1 MNNLKS
7 LRLCRG
13 LSQRQIAVALGIH
26 EATYCRIERGW
37 LTRPPAE
44 LDARLQKVFGP
55 EWTWE
60 RLMADA
66 VPPVPDGA
74 A

>member
-1 MNNLKS
+1 MNHLKW
-7 LRLCRG
+7 LRLCRK
-13 LSQRQIAVALGIH
+13 LSQRELAAQLGIH
-26 EATYCRIERGW
+26 EATYCRVERGW
-37 LTRPPAE
+37 LTRPPADLE
-44 LDARLQKVFGP
+44 TRLQNVFGSQ
-55 EWTWE
+55 WTWE